1 VTVLL
6 GYFDESCEMGDGFV
20 VVAGF
25 VGRIADWKKY
35 LKLWHQE
42 MGDVQSL
49 HLKEMRLGSSAGFR
63 RYGDLLR
70 RLGSVPYQAGL
81 HAFAGSVRTAPYAS
95 RIKGTIAA
103 IGLAGYN
110 VALAAMLDAILE
122 SRMLPKREKIDFIFE
137 EQTVFTVHR
146 AATIHGFRHAERY
159 RTCQGKSRIGRDSAM
174 GKGPLLEASDYLA
187 YAILQQLVNSDSERA
202 RATAPI
208 LEASKPMCH
217 TEVTKENVDDLLAQV
232 YGEHGQEIPAMDR
245 DKRAFI
251 LQKLKNSVTR

>member
-1 VTVLL
+1 VLL

-35 LKLWHQE
+35 LRLWRKE
-42 MGDVQSL
+42 TGDVQFL
-49 HLKEMRLGSSAGFR
+49 QLKEMRLGSSAGLR

-70 RLGSVPYQAGL
+70 RLGSVPHQAGL

-110 VALAAMLDAILE
+110 VALAAILDAILE

-137 EQTVFTVHR
+137 EQTAFTVHR
-146 AATIHGFRHAERY
+146 AATVHGFRQADRY
-159 RTCQGKSRIGRDSAM
+159 RTCQGKSRIGKDSVM
-174 GKGPLLEASDYLA
+174 EKGPLLEASDYLA
-187 YAILQQLVNSDSERA
+187 YAILQQLVNPDSQRA

-208 LEASKPMCH
+208 LEACKPMCH
-217 TEVTKENVDDLLAQV
+217 TEVTKENADDLLVQA
-232 YGEHGQEIPAMDR
+232 YGEYGHEIPAMDR

-251 LQKLKNSVTR
+251 LQRLKDSVSR